1 MQGSENTHVPPSAEK
16 QNPAFTELSEVAS
29 IGSNGWIVFA
39 TDDWFAPAE
48 WMLKDSEPVFRPD
61 EYTPF
66 GKWMDGWETRRKRM
80 PGHDWCIVELG
91 APTQIAG
98 FMIDT
103 AFFTGNYVPR
113 ISIQGGTLDET
124 IKHMLQT
131 SIPRQLGC
139 NGDANIGSGRSAEEV
154 GMVDLIGTEHW
165 DVLLPRSELKPG
177 YEQTRRQYFIV
188 PKGKQSLVVNHL
200 RVNMFPDGGIARLR
214 VYGTVSLK
222 VHDGVSVKNPIDMIA
237 MLNGGCCTGFSNAH
251 YGHPRNL
258 IKPNTGVNMGDGWET
273 ARRLDRP
280 PVLRVDDAGIL
291 QVPGSEW
298 ATFQLGASDGCWIV
312 RICIDTKHFKGNYPD
327 NVKVEYASKAK
338 RERWIPLMER
348 KKLGPNRM
356 HEFGMADLLP
366 QQHLASFVRITIA
379 PDGGLSRVR
388 IFGTVA
394 KDKTPE
400 GNENATISEADQN
413 LWEPLAQ

>member
-1 MQGSENTHVPPSAEK
+1 MQGAEIMHASPA
-16 QNPAFTELSEVAS
+16 QEQQPAFTELSEVAS
-29 IGSNGWIVFA
+29 IGSNGSILFA

-66 GKWMDGWETRRKRM
+66 GKWMDGWETRRKRI
-80 PGHDWCIVELG
+80 PGHDWCVVELG
-91 APTQIAG
+91 APTQIVG

-113 ISIQGGTLDET
+113 VSIQGGTLDDT
-124 IKHMLQT
+124 IKCMLQT
-131 SIPRQLGC
+131 SIPRQVEC
-139 NGDANIGSGRSAEEV
+139 NGDANIGTGRTMEEL
-154 GMVDLIGTEHW
+154 GMVELIGTDHW
-165 DVLLPRSELKPG
+165 DVLLPRTELKPG
-177 YEQTRRQYFIV
+177 YEQTRRQYFLV

-214 VYGTVSLK
+214 VFGTVRLNLSDSMSARK
-222 VHDGVSVKNPIDMIA
+222 PIDMIA
-237 MLNGGCCTGFSNAH
+237 MLNGGRCIGFSNAH

-258 IKPNTGVNMGDGWET
+258 IKPSTGINMGDGWET

-280 PVLRVDDAGIL
+280 PVLQIDDTGIL

-298 ATFQLGASDGCWIV
+298 ATFQLGASDGCWIERV
-312 RICIDTKHFKGNYPD
+312 CIDTKHFKGNFPD
-327 NVKVEYASKAK
+327 NVMVEYASKDK
-338 RERWIPLMER
+338 PDLWMMLMQR

-356 HEFGMADLLP
+356 HEFVAADLLP
-366 QQHLASFVRITIA
+366 QEKAASFVRITIA

-388 IFGTVA
+388 IFGTITR
-394 KDKTPE
+394 D
-400 GNENATISEADQN
+400 
-413 LWEPLAQ
+413 